1 LDAVANV
8 KGSLV
13 VVSCFHV
20 EPSRRLASAFFSSR
34 CFRALCCRARNDSKP
49 FGITPLDDGV
59 AGAGDALEFSG
70 SSTRIVVERR
80 SRDVCP
86 GALIFGANVQSRK
99 SSSTFASRSASR
111 IASLRCAH
119 TRERSTKDPD
129 FFLYKDAEISRDR
142 LEMFGANVHDSN
154 SFNSSR
160 SRVGNVDA
168 RSLAAGFASFVR
180 CFSRYFFANRRLASL
195 IFGAN
200 DVSASAVVVFT
211 DFATPLSPRYSL
223 SDAFAIASALI
234 VFTAPTGVSA
244 AFSRF
249 SVAAFAAARELAV
262 SRGAAAAV
270 FAAAPPPLAPLAP
283 PPDSRSSHIDRTR
296 NFSLL
301 RARDRVIARQ
311 RARAST
317 HHRVDR
323 IASHPSSRRVLR
335 RVARRVASRRVAAH
349 ITSHVTASGAPRVEG
364 ATVAI
369 ARVGLNHHER
379 ARAASRRPTDRPTA
393 R

>member
-1 LDAVANV
+1 
-8 KGSLV
+8 
-13 VVSCFHV
+13 
-20 EPSRRLASAFFSSR
+20 
-34 CFRALCCRARNDSKP
+34 
-49 FGITPLDDGV
+49 
-59 AGAGDALEFSG
+59 
-70 SSTRIVVERR
+70 
-80 SRDVCP
+80 
-86 GALIFGANVQSRK
+86 
-99 SSSTFASRSASR
+99 
-111 IASLRCAH
+111 
-119 TRERSTKDPD
+119 
-129 FFLYKDAEISRDR
+129 
-142 LEMFGANVHDSN
+142 MFGANVHDSN

-234 VFTAPTGVSA
+234 VFTARTGVSA

-270 FAAAPPPLAPLAP
+270 FAAAPPPLAPLPP

-369 ARVGLNHHER
+369 ARVGVHHRAR
-379 ARAASRRPTDRPTA
+379 ARAASRRPTDRP
-393 R
+393 RGKR

>member
-1 LDAVANV
+1 
-8 KGSLV
+8 
-13 VVSCFHV
+13 
-20 EPSRRLASAFFSSR
+20 
-34 CFRALCCRARNDSKP
+34 
-49 FGITPLDDGV
+49 
-59 AGAGDALEFSG
+59 
-70 SSTRIVVERR
+70 
-80 SRDVCP
+80 
-86 GALIFGANVQSRK
+86 
-99 SSSTFASRSASR
+99 
-111 IASLRCAH
+111 
-119 TRERSTKDPD
+119 
-129 FFLYKDAEISRDR
+129 
-142 LEMFGANVHDSN
+142 MFGANVHDSN

-234 VFTAPTGVSA
+234 VFTARTGVSA

-311 RARAST
+311 RARASIH

-369 ARVGLNHHER
+369 ARVGVHHRAR
-379 ARAASRRPTDRPTA
+379 ARAASRRPTDRP
-393 R
+393 RGKR

>member
-1 LDAVANV
+1 
-8 KGSLV
+8 
-13 VVSCFHV
+13 
-20 EPSRRLASAFFSSR
+20 
-34 CFRALCCRARNDSKP
+34 
-49 FGITPLDDGV
+49 
-59 AGAGDALEFSG
+59 
-70 SSTRIVVERR
+70 
-80 SRDVCP
+80 
-86 GALIFGANVQSRK
+86 
-99 SSSTFASRSASR
+99 
-111 IASLRCAH
+111 
-119 TRERSTKDPD
+119 
-129 FFLYKDAEISRDR
+129 
-142 LEMFGANVHDSN
+142 MFGANVHDSN

-234 VFTAPTGVSA
+234 VFTARTGVSA

-249 SVAAFAAARELAV
+249 SV
-262 SRGAAAAV
+262 AV

-311 RARAST
+311 RRCAST

-369 ARVGLNHHER
+369 ARVGVNHRAR
-379 ARAASRRPTDRPTA
+379 ARAASRRPTDRP
-393 R
+393 RGKR